1 MKKTKKKLRTLQF
14 WSWICLLTPIIGVIV
29 FNAKDYFT
37 LEQGFVFPQAVEL
50 GLGVMLAA
58 ASGILLALGKT
69 GLFKG
74 SKGIGIVL
82 IIAILVNAIIG
93 DLILILTALFAGSF
107 VFERFTGP
115 IARTKQTLAFE
126 EQGNIQAKALSNVMQ
141 EAAKQLAAATP
152 INGRG

>member
-1 MKKTKKKLRTLQF
+1 MTKTKKKLRTLQF
-14 WSWICLLTPIIGVIV
+14 WSWVCLLTPIIGVIG

-37 LEQGFVFPQAVEL
+37 MEQGFVFPQGVEL
-50 GLGVMLAA
+50 GLGIGLSVACGVM
-58 ASGILLALGKT
+58 LALGKT

-74 SKGIGIVL
+74 SKGFGITLV
-82 IIAILVNAIIG
+82 ICILVNAIIG

-107 VFERFTGP
+107 AFERFTGP

-141 EAAKQLAAATP
+141 EVAKQQATVTP
-152 INGRG
+152 IGRA